1 MFHYMFVFVGRE
13 RADDPRDSNEEG
25 HGCHDHDSQG
35 PVFGVE
41 KLERFWCCC
50 RRTGPCGALKIED
63 EFQCI
68 MVSGPVQSTV
78 VRLGELHLL
87 VLVLTSWRRDGVTY
101 QHL

>member
-1 MFHYMFVFVGRE
+1 MFVFVGRE

-41 KLERFWCCC
+41 KLERFWGCC

-63 EFQCI
+63 EFQRI
-68 MVSGPVQSTV
+68 MVSGPVQRPV
-78 VRLGELHLL
+78 VWPGELHPL
-87 VLVLTSWRRDGVTY
+87 VQVLASWSRDGEAF
-101 QHL
+101 QHQ